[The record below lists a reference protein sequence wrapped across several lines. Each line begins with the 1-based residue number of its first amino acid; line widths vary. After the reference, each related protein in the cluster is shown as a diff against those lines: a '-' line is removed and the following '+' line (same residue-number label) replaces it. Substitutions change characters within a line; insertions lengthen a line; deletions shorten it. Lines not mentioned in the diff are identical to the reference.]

1 MKAPISVCMIVRN
14 EAPHVEDTFK
24 SIRPFVEE
32 LCIVDTGSTDATPE
46 IAQRYA
52 DKFEVFTECNN
63 AESGLIDDFSM
74 ARQRSMALASQPW
87 RMWID
92 GDDVV
97 RNAEHLPQIVASF
110 GDTPQ
115 AMAIFPYE
123 YDHDHHGNCTCRF
136 YRERVVRGGPG
147 DFEWLGPVHEVLVP
161 HNPGTVKRSFDD
173 VVIEHRRRTA
183 KKVVERGRNLRILE
197 AYNLKT
203 GGKDPR
209 TLHYLGLEYGWSGRL
224 DEAIRCHQEYVGVS
238 GWDEE
243 KCLACLEISKHY
255 QQKGD
260 PQNAIEWALK
270 AMTQREDWGE
280 PYFAMAK
287 AYYEI
292 AQRDGN
298 RRDWERSVSFA
309 RRYLETPPTKTMLF
323 TSPMD
328 RAVEVH
334 RFYNIALNWIG
345 DVQGALSSVD
355 TALKTAPDDPNLLFN
370 RAIYRNYIG
379 KEAVK
384 STVDALVE
392 AGALLNANQN
402 PLSVEAGGFIKAI
415 MDGKYQV
422 AKRETVQQLTAPK
435 DETPR
440 TGLDIV
446 LYTGPAYESWSPDTI
461 AATGI
466 GGSETMAWEMCKRLA
481 ALGHR
486 VRHYGE
492 CQGNEGVF
500 EGVEWIHYDK
510 CRDLNC
516 DVFITSRRPEIVD
529 EQFNIRR
536 KLTLAWIHDLH
547 CGPALTYERAL
558 KIDRFLCLTN
568 WHRDFFLQTYPYVHP
583 RQVLVTRNGISLD
596 LYGLGACEHSAW
608 SSDCD
613 GSEGCGDCGFN
624 MPQRNPH
631 KIVYSSSPDRG
642 LQPAL
647 LAMPEIRKVIP
658 DAELHIFY
666 GFDVW
671 QKTQDMGQQATI
683 RRLKAMIEEHAEHG
697 VVYHGRVSP
706 ERLAK
711 EQMSAGVWSLVTWF
725 CETSCLGG
733 QQAQA
738 AGCRIVTRPL
748 AALNET
754 VGERGTMIPDDW
766 LSEET
771 QQKYVSAVIAHMQ
784 RTDDSDREA
793 LKRYAREN
801 FGLEELAADWHAM
814 LYRLLAEVGRDVVV
828 PYKAAS

>member
-32 LCIVDTGSTDATPE
+32 MCIVDTGSSDATPE

-52 DKFEVFTECNN
+52 DKFEVFTACNN
-63 AESGLIDDFSM
+63 PESGLIDDFSM
-74 ARQRSMALASQPW
+74 ARQRSMSLATQPW

-97 RNAEHLPQIVASF
+97 LNAELLPQIVASF
-110 GDTPQ
+110 GDAPA

-161 HNPGTVKRSFDD
+161 HNPATVKRSFDD
-173 VVIEHRRRTA
+173 VVIQHRRRTV

-197 AYNLKT
+197 AYNVKT

-209 TLHYLGLEYGWSGRL
+209 TLHYLGLEYGWCGRL
-224 DEAIRCHQEYVGVS
+224 DDAIRCHQEYVGVS

-243 KCLACLEISKHY
+243 KCLACLEIAKHY

-260 PQNAIEWALK
+260 PKNAIEWALK
-270 AMTQREDWGE
+270 AITQREDWGE
-280 PYFAMAK
+280 PYFALAK
-287 AYYEI
+287 AYYDI
-292 AQRDGN
+292 AQRDGH
-298 RRDWERSVSFA
+298 RRDWERSVGFA
-309 RRYLETPPTKTMLF
+309 KRYLDTPPTKTMLF
-323 TSPMD
+323 TSPLD

-345 DVQGALSSVD
+345 DVHGALQSVE
-355 TALKTAPDDPNLLFN
+355 TALRTAPDDPNLRFN
-370 RAIYRNYIG
+370 RAVYQNFIG

-384 STVDALVE
+384 STIDTLIA
-392 AGALLNANQN
+392 AGALLNENQK
-402 PLSVEAGGFIKAI
+402 PITSEAGGFIKAI

-422 AKRETVQQLTAPK
+422 AKRETVQQLVAQAPK
-435 DETPR
+435 QEAPR
-440 TGLDIV
+440 SGLDIV
-446 LYTGPAYESWSPDTI
+446 LYTGPAYESWSPATI

-466 GGSETMAWEMCKRLA
+466 GGSETMAWEMCKRLV

-500 EGVEWIHYDK
+500 AGVEWIHYDK
-510 CRDLNC
+510 CRDLSC

-536 KLTLAWIHDLH
+536 KLTLAWIHDVH
-547 CGPALTYERAL
+547 CGPGLTYERAL

-568 WHRDFFLQTYPYVHP
+568 WHRNYFLQTYPHVHP
-583 RQVLVTRNGISLD
+583 SQVLVTRNGVD
-596 LYGLGACEHSAW
+596 LGLYA
-608 SSDCD
+608 
-613 GSEGCGDCGFN
+613 GDVE
-624 MPQRNPH
+624 RNPH

-666 GFDVW
+666 GW
-671 QKTQDMGQQATI
+671 SNWEKTTDMGQQATI
-683 RRLKAMIEEHAEHG
+683 RRLKAMVEEHKEHG
-697 VVYHGRVSP
+697 VVYRGRVAP
-706 ERLAK
+706 GELAR
-711 EQMSAGVWSLVTWF
+711 EQMSAGLFVLPSWF
-725 CETSCLGG
+725 TETFCIGAA
-733 QQAQA
+733 QAQA
-738 AGCRIVTRPL
+738 AGCRIVCTPI

-754 VGERGTMIPDDW
+754 VGDRGTMIPGDW
-766 LSEET
+766 LSEEFRAR
-771 QQKYVSAVIAHMQ
+771 YVEAVISHMQ
-784 RTDDSDREA
+784 RADDSDRET

-814 LYRLLAEVGRDVVV
+814 LYRLLAEVTRDVVV
-828 PYKAAS
+828 PYQAAS